1 MSLYGFLLML
11 LVPFGSCRI
20 HYYAKIASLI
30 ENIVKWN
37 GRSIKTHQYFIDRDF
52 CQSDDYHQFY
62 VDIAN
67 MAQKSENA
75 VLPRTVW
82 LLDQRTTDIRDSR
95 YNKDRKDNIVRSYKE
110 LHDFAFDK
118 LARDNVIFFMLK
130 NGNAGAKSDA
140 ITSNVRNITLML
152 PPDSIK
158 VIFVYTGNTFIE
170 HFQKKTLIHL
180 NFPSVPRN
188 NVLFSIYFQILPTA
202 AQKPP

>member
-1 MSLYGFLLML
+1 MTLYGFLLLML
-11 LVPFGSCRI
+11 VLPFSSCRI
-20 HYYAKIASLI
+20 NYYSKITRLI

-62 VDIAN
+62 GEIAK

-82 LLDQRTTDIRDSR
+82 LLDNSRDIRDNR
-95 YNKDRKDNIVRSYKE
+95 YNKDSKDNIVRTLHKE
-110 LHDFAFDK
+110 LNDFAFDK
-118 LARDNVIFFMLK
+118 LAKDNVIFFMLK

-158 VIFVYTGNTFIE
+158 VIFLYTGNKI
-170 HFQKKTLIHL
+170 L
-180 NFPSVPRN
+180 
-188 NVLFSIYFQILPTA
+188 QIF
-202 AQKPP
+202 